1 MCTVES
7 FGSERR
13 TAMSQ
18 DQQVAYGSADQ
29 PQSDRVCGSLFP
41 EENLQGEKSPFGSIG
56 PTDD

>member
-1 MCTVES
+1 
-7 FGSERR
+7 
-13 TAMSQ
+13 MSQ
-18 DQQVAYGSADQ
+18 DQQVTYGSADQ